1 MHGRPID
8 AIPAWAVP
16 IIPVVW
22 QPSLVTAPTGGRQAG
37 AGGPRQFTGPA
48 AKTFEL
54 VVGITSAAA
63 SLAALNRSQF
73 LLAAVLLAAGI
84 LLLLAFLLWRGRPTV
99 FVASILV
106 AVLLAG
112 VGVWLFAPEPA
123 RKTPAAQS
131 TSQPAS
137 ADSPGASPS
146 AADSPFISSSPSTPV
161 ASEEVVSYLD
171 DHAKE
176 CGIGLGSG
184 PMSMNGTNYVHAIH
198 QWAGSTRDSINLAR
212 QGRRF
217 KATVG
222 IRDDARSEVAV
233 QFELLGDDGKR
244 LFTSKAL
251 KYGRTQPVDV
261 AVAGV
266 LRITLVVNA
275 VSKVWG
281 YAGWADARVTS
292 ETQLPC

>member
-1 MHGRPID
+1 
-8 AIPAWAVP
+8 
-16 IIPVVW
+16 
-22 QPSLVTAPTGGRQAG
+22 VTAPTGGRQAG
-37 AGGPRQFTGPA
+37 AGGPRQFTGRA
-48 AKTFEL
+48 ATTFEL

-73 LLAAVLLAAGI
+73 LLAGVLLSAGI
-84 LLLLAFLLWRGRPTV
+84 LLLLAFLLWRGRPTA
-99 FVASILV
+99 FLAAIAVAI
-106 AVLLAG
+106 LLAG
-112 VGVWLFAPEPA
+112 VGVWYFAPEPNRPTPA
-123 RKTPAAQS
+123 PAAQS
-131 TSQPAS
+131 TSQPTA
-137 ADSPGASPS
+137 ADSPSASPS
-146 AADSPFISSSPSTPV
+146 ASDSPPSSSPPSTST
-161 ASEEVVSYLD
+161 ATEEIVSYLD